1 MVKSKKEIIPIKFS
15 FYPQVDVT
23 AEPKV
28 KLTREETRKLK
39 MLVYRV
45 EDKVEEQLH
54 KKVIKTWYEMLSKIK
69 VEGLKFDKKSG
80 KVFLIRGKK

>member
-1 MVKSKKEIIPIKFS
+1 MKKEIIPITFS
-15 FYPQVDVT
+15 FFPQVDVKAT
-23 AEPKV
+23 PK
-28 KLTREETRKLK
+28 KELTRKEMRKLK
-39 MLVYRV
+39 ILVYKV

>member
-23 AEPKV
+23 AVPKV
-28 KLTREETRKLK
+28 KLTRNEMRKLK

-69 VEGLKFDKKSG
+69 VEGLKFDKKTG